1 MALYPVFG
9 IKTVLLLVSLV
20 AIAAIILVAVG
31 KRGMGVLKKQ
41 AVAWVLTI
49 VMVCVSIGIGYARAP
64 VNNPAPSPDYPS
76 ETIPPAAANSCVW
89 DDANVLS
96 DRTVRALD
104 QRNDRL
110 WDNYGATIGVVTC
123 NYGYDDLDEYG
134 RDCAVEMGLGDY
146 DMIVV
151 LDISGENY
159 WLLRGAGLER
169 ALTDRECTDYAY
181 DYMEDYF
188 ARGMYDDAVL
198 DLTEALEAWYGVYY
212 A

>member
-1 MALYPVFG
+1 MSPVFPFR
-9 IKTVLLLVSLV
+9 TLLMLVIPV
-20 AIAAIILVAVG
+20 AIAGVILGIAAGVRRNG
-31 KRGMGVLKKQ
+31 TNVLKKQ
-41 AVAWVLTI
+41 GVAWVITI
-49 VMVCVSIGIGYARAP
+49 AMILSAICIGCSRQREPASAP
-64 VNNPAPSPDYPS
+64 DTSA
-76 ETIPPAAANSCVW
+76 SCVW

-159 WLLRGAGLER
+159 WLLRGTGLER

-181 DYMEDYF
+181 GYMEDYF